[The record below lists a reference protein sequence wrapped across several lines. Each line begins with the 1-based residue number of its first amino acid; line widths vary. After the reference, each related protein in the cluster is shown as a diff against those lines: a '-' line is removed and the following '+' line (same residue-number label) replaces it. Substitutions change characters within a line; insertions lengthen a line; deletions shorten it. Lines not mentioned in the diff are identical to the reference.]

1 MEEYLLK
8 FTPPNRVP
16 SSCDITIYRAI
27 QLVVVGETSEGM
39 SRSAGAVTNAAE
51 IIATELVRQQNLD
64 PQRMLYIE
72 HYPEAQRPQPYGES
86 YDLVTFTW
94 DGNQARNPEWR
105 HLTVDEFNE
114 ILDTVAD

>member
-1 MEEYLLK
+1 MEEYPLK

-27 QLVVVGETSEGM
+27 QLVVVGETGEGM
-39 SRSAGAVTNAAE
+39 SITNAAE
-51 IIATELVRQQNLD
+51 IIATELVRQQGLD
-64 PQRMLYIE
+64 PRRMLYIE
-72 HYPEAQRPQPYGES
+72 HYPEAQRPQPFGET